1 MKKIFTL
8 LTIACMVFTGC
19 TDDDLFGKKG
29 GYAPAKPGDEIVF
42 GGSMTY
48 KSAKKSGHTR
58 TVYGDK
64 VETGTEI
71 KWLAGDKV
79 RIYCDQAYVDPTN
92 PADVKYCDYSVTGAF
107 SGAGQITGNGD
118 DTAYETCSL
127 EKYSAVGLRWG
138 EASVDGHYFFG
149 VYPSPEQFDESQDL
163 DAKNKLEIKAEGE
176 GKVGKLT
183 AYLPSL
189 QYPARYV
196 AKSDNTYTM
205 HPAMRYAYM
214 VGAAKANPS
223 DGGVD
228 MLFVPV
234 VAAVEM
240 TLVNNGESTV
250 EDIDMITLTS
260 TEGKAIAG
268 NFTTTIAMDTNGVTD
283 IANSVNDNAETSDE
297 YKSVSVPVYQLITN
311 TDGSTTTTTV
321 DLAKGESI
329 KFTVFMLLDGEEALN
344 SLKVSL
350 RAGGITKAAT
360 VSGVKI
366 VQAKKKN
373 FLNGVGV
380 SIKNQIT
387 LDYSNW
393 MSQLGQAYDEETAT
407 ISPLSVPGAG
417 GAWSGTKKTSDNSYS
432 VPESYRQQNLSFDE
446 LWDCGI
452 RCFEM
457 QVDDNF
463 NLHCNTKSI
472 SDEDGTALTFDE
484 AMTDVITKVKNTKV
498 SDKSTEFAFVI
509 VTYSNTDGVNDR
521 NSGAYQ
527 STLSSKVNT
536 LNTSNDNIIIPW
548 EPGTTINDA
557 RGHVFV
563 ISRPGSIGVD
573 YGWQGLG
580 TGNANILSILGW
592 GSMPDQWYA
601 RGFGNLQNFY
611 SDCYT
616 TKDNAILG
624 TGTRTY
630 TLIADALDLY
640 DKNTINT
647 LTGLRPFTMTSWE
660 NEQEAEYS
668 SGSWTYE
675 SQTTTSNFGYYAVS
689 SSKDRYGGLRSSLIN
704 RVWDGQNAW
713 VQEWKRV
720 VAEDITAEITNSDG
734 DGNQYTYTWKSNIDE
749 KWDDIVETLSL
760 SMEDMK
766 REDYSYYINSLCGY
780 FVSPNISE
788 SCIPALNVQRYG
800 VETATGSMIIG
811 AIDDNNIENKIFCDD
826 KYQSL
831 ITTSVLEVIYSSC
844 NFSVT
849 NWGPY
854 SPNAGLAGD
863 VATYASWV
871 NGKFYSHLQGLMT
884 SGGGLGGDPT
894 GIVLMDR
901 VSNTTDNMAGLNIAR
916 IIIANNFEN
925 TNTAEGAS
933 VMRISLDEEEVNS
946 DNSDDYKFAAPE
958 KR

>member
-48 KSAKKSGHTR
+48 KSAKKSGQTR

-64 VETGTEI
+64 LETGTEI

-149 VYPSPEQFDESQDL
+149 VYPSPEQFNESQDL
-163 DAKNKLEIKAEGE
+163 DAKSKLEIKAEEE

-196 AKSDNTYTM
+196 AKSGTTYTM

-223 DGGVD
+223 DGGVN

-240 TLVNNGESTV
+240 TLNNEGESTV

-268 NFTTTIAMDTNGVTD
+268 NFTTTIAMDANGVTD
-283 IANSVNDNAETSDE
+283 IANSENVNKETSDE

-329 KFTVFMLLDGEEALN
+329 KFTVFMLLHDDVEALN

-380 SIKNQIT
+380 SIQNQIT
-387 LDYSNW
+387 LDYSKW
-393 MSQLGQAYDEETAT
+393 MASLDEVFTVEDQK
-407 ISPLSVPGAG
+407 ISPLSIPGAG
-417 GAWSGTKKTSDNSYS
+417 GAWSGNYTTTTAADGTVTKNYAISD
-432 VPESYRQQNLSFDE
+432 PAYRQQNLNFEE
-446 LWDCGI
+446 LWNCGI
-452 RCFEM
+452 RCFEA
-457 QVDDNF
+457 QVDTRATTTLIGTFSKDF
-463 NLHCNTKSI
+463 NNRYIYCNGQS
-472 SDEDGTALTFDE
+472 
-484 AMTDVITKVKNTKV
+484 TDMLYNDVVKQLRQKVYANEK
-498 SDKSTEFAFVI
+498 TEFAFLI
-509 VTYSNTDGVNDR
+509 VTYFEEGGYGNRD
-521 NSGAYQ
+521 SGAWQ
-527 STLSSKVNT
+527 QTINAVLNGMSR
-536 LNTSNDNIIIPW
+536 NTSSGLCGVKLWTPDM
-548 EPGTTINDA
+548 TIKEA
-557 RGHVFV
+557 RGNLLV
-563 ISRPGSIGVD
+563 IARPGSIGVD
-573 YGWQGLG
+573 YGWHGLG
-580 TGNANILSILGW
+580 TANANILSILGW

-601 RGFGNLQNFY
+601 RGYGKLQRY
-611 SDCYT
+611 YT
-616 TKDNAILG
+616 GDG
-624 TGTRTY
+624 TNDT
-630 TLIADALDLY
+630 Y
-640 DKNTINT
+640 DKTNVNE
-647 LTGLRPFTMTSWE
+647 LTGYRPFTVVAGE
-660 NEQEAEYS
+660 KAEVISDSEYNQQLKLIS
-668 SGSWTYE
+668 KD
-675 SQTTTSNFGYYAVS
+675 FGYYAVS
-689 SSKDRYGGLRSSLIN
+689 NSKALYGGLCVDEDGN
-704 RVWDGQNAW
+704 AVTTEFVGQNAY

-720 VAEDITAEITNSDG
+720 VNG
-734 DGNQYTYTWKSNIDE
+734 DFSHYDSTKECTYFWKSNVDE
-749 KWDDIVETLSL
+749 KWNDIVNCLNA
-760 SMEDMK
+760 SMEDSTRDK
-766 REDYSYYINSLCGY
+766 YDYYINSLCGY
-780 FVSPNISE
+780 FVTSE
-788 SCIPALNVQRYG
+788 EPLSYYPTINVQRY
-800 VETATGSMIIG
+800 
-811 AIDDNNIENKIFCDD
+811 NNKERNVYCDG
-826 KYQSL
+826 KYQS
-831 ITTSVLEVIYSSC
+831 EVSG
-844 NFSVT
+844 NFFVT
-849 NWGPY
+849 DFSISNYGPY
-854 SPNAGLAGD
+854 HANAGDAGD
-863 VATYASWV
+863 IATYASWV

-884 SGGGLGGDPT
+884 ASGGLGGKPT

-946 DNSDDYKFAAPE
+946 GNSGEYSFAAPE

>member
-8 LTIACMVFTGC
+8 LTIACMVLTGC

-48 KSAKKSGHTR
+48 KSAKKSGQTR

-64 VETGTEI
+64 LSNGTEI

-149 VYPSPEQFDESQDL
+149 VYPSPEQFNESQDL
-163 DAKNKLEIKAEGE
+163 DAKSKLEIKAEGE

-196 AKSDNTYTM
+196 EKSDNTYTM

-268 NFTTTIAMDTNGVTD
+268 NFTTTIAMDANGVTD

-297 YKSVSVPVYQLITN
+297 YKSVSVPVYQLIT
-311 TDGSTTTTTV
+311 TDGSTTTATV

-380 SIKNQIT
+380 SIQNQIT
-387 LDYSNW
+387 LDYSKW
-393 MSQLGQAYDEETAT
+393 MASLDELYDPDTYT
-407 ISPLSVPGAG
+407 LSPLSVPGAG
-417 GAWSGTKKTSDNSYS
+417 GAWSGNYTTETTADGTVTKKYTISD
-432 VPESYRQQNLSFDE
+432 PAYRQQNLNFEE
-446 LWDCGI
+446 LWNCGI
-452 RCFEM
+452 RCFEA
-457 QVDDNF
+457 QVDWRNEGGFLGIGATPHVDNM
-463 NLHCNTKSI
+463 NIYCNGQSTGVKFSQAV
-472 SDEDGTALTFDE
+472 TQLRQ
-484 AMTDVITKVKNTKV
+484 KVYANKD
-498 SDKSTEFAFVI
+498 SEFAFLI
-509 VTYSNTDGVNDR
+509 VTYYEESGVSSR
-521 NSGAYQ
+521 NSGSWQKAVHNDLDGLRE
-527 STLSSKVNT
+527 TAPTSSAAGLCGVALWKP
-536 LNTSNDNIIIPW
+536 DM
-548 EPGTTINDA
+548 TIAEA
-557 RGHVFV
+557 RGKLL
-563 ISRPGSIGVD
+563 IIARPGSIGVD
-573 YGWQGLG
+573 YGWHGLG
-580 TGNANILSILGW
+580 TANTNILSILGW

-601 RGFGNLQNFY
+601 RGFGDLENYYQ
-611 SDCYT
+611 
-616 TKDNAILG
+616 TKNNYNASTSTWWGGGDPVVVPENVL
-624 TGTRTY
+624 
-630 TLIADALDLY
+630 A
-640 DKNTINT
+640 
-647 LTGLRPFTMTSWE
+647 RPFTYNDK
-660 NEQEAEYS
+660 NEYAYMYKDGKYS
-668 SGSWTYE
+668 SEGKDDIE
-675 SQTTTSNFGYYAVS
+675 SNFGYYATNGTTL
-689 SSKDRYGGLRSSLIN
+689 YGGLRSTPGDKG
-704 RVWDGQNAW
+704 VWDNHNAY
-713 VQEWKRV
+713 VQEWRRV
-720 VAEDITAEITNSDG
+720 VKEDITTDDG
-734 DGNQYTYTWKSNIDE
+734 YFWKSNIDE
-749 KWDDIVETLSL
+749 KWDDIVDALDK
-760 SMEDMK
+760 SMNRGTTEDNK
-766 REDYSYYINSLCGY
+766 YNYYINSLCGF
-780 FVSPNISE
+780 FVDSKISY
-788 SCIPALNVQRYG
+788 SYKPSYIVQRYG
-800 VETATGSMIIG
+800 SSERNVKFDCKYYDKVYHTMI
-811 AIDDNNIENKIFCDD
+811 DTNISISN
-826 KYQSL
+826 Y
-831 ITTSVLEVIYSSC
+831 
-844 NFSVT
+844 
-849 NWGPY
+849 GPY
-854 SPNAGLAGD
+854 HANAGDAGD
-863 VATYASWV
+863 IATYASWV

-884 SGGGLGGDPT
+884 ASGGLGGKPT

-901 VSNTTDNMAGLNIAR
+901 VSNTTEDMAGLNIAR

-946 DNSDDYKFAAPE
+946 DNSDEYSFAAPE

>member
-48 KSAKKSGHTR
+48 KSAKKSGQTR

-64 VETGTEI
+64 VDTGTEI

-107 SGAGQITGNGD
+107 SGEGQITGNGD
-118 DTAYETCSL
+118 DTAYETCPL

-149 VYPSPEQFDESQDL
+149 VYPSPEQFNESQDL
-163 DAKNKLEIKAEGE
+163 DAKSKLEIKAEGE

-183 AYLPSL
+183 AYLPPL

-196 AKSDNTYTM
+196 EKSDNTYTM

-268 NFTTTIAMDTNGVTD
+268 NFTTTIEMNDNGVTD
-283 IANSVNDNAETSDE
+283 IAKSVNVNKETSDE
-297 YKSVSVPVYQLITN
+297 YKSVSVPVYQLIT
-311 TDGSTTTTTV
+311 TDGSTTTATV

-329 KFTVFMLLDGEEALN
+329 KFTVFMLLGGEEALN

-360 VSGVKI
+360 VSGVEI

-484 AMTDVITKVKNTKV
+484 AMADVIAKVKNTKV
-498 SDKSTEFAFVI
+498 NDKSTEFAFVI

-521 NSGAYQ
+521 NSGAFQ
-527 STLSSKVNT
+527 STLSTRVDA
-536 LNTSNDNIIIPW
+536 LNADGIIIPW
-548 EPGTTINDA
+548 APTTTIEAA

-573 YGWQGLG
+573 YGWHGLG
-580 TGNANILSILGW
+580 TANGNILSILGW

-616 TKDNAILG
+616 R
-624 TGTRTY
+624 TGSLRYTY
-630 TLIADALDLY
+630 TLKNNALDVY
-640 DKNTINT
+640 NAANVNA
-647 LTGLRPFTMTSWE
+647 LTALRPFTIQSWE
-660 NEQEAEYS
+660 NEEEAEYS

-720 VAEDITAEITNSDG
+720 VAEDVTAKITNSDG
-734 DGNQYTYTWKSNIDE
+734 DKKEYTYIWKSNIDE
-749 KWDDIVETLSL
+749 KWDDIVETLSM
-760 SMEDMK
+760 SMEDVK

-780 FVSPNISE
+780 FVSSSISE

-800 VETATGSMIIG
+800 VESASGGILTG
-811 AIDDNNIENKIFCDD
+811 DPTEREVYCDG
-826 KYQSL
+826 KYQNNVK
-831 ITTSVLEVIYSSC
+831 TDVLDLGNLSSM
-844 NFSVT
+844 NLTVT

-884 SGGGLGGDPT
+884 GTGGLGGDPT

-933 VMRISLDEEEVNS
+933 VMRISIDEEEVNS
-946 DNSDDYKFAAPE
+946 GNSDDYKFAAPE

>member
-48 KSAKKSGHTR
+48 KSAKKSGQTR

-92 PADVKYCDYSVTGAF
+92 PADVKYCDYSVTDAF
-107 SGAGQITGNGD
+107 SGEGQITGNGD

-127 EKYSAVGLRWG
+127 EKYNAVGLRWG

-149 VYPSPEQFDESQDL
+149 VYPSPEQFNESQDL
-163 DAKNKLEIKAEGE
+163 DAKSKLEIKAEGE
-176 GKVGKLT
+176 TGKLT

-196 AKSDNTYTM
+196 AKNGNTYTM

-240 TLVNNGESTV
+240 TLVNKGESTV

-260 TEGKAIAG
+260 TEGKPIAG
-268 NFTTTIAMDTNGVTD
+268 NFTTTIAMDANGVTD
-283 IANSVNDNAETSDE
+283 IAKSVNDNAETSDE
-297 YKSVSVPVYQLITN
+297 YKSVSVPVYQLITK
-311 TDGSTTTTTV
+311 DGSTTTTTV
-321 DLAKGESI
+321 DLAKGDSI

-360 VSGVKI
+360 VNGVNI

-387 LDYSNW
+387 LDYSKW
-393 MSQLGQAYDEETAT
+393 MESLDEVFTVEDQK
-407 ISPLSVPGAG
+407 ISPLSIPGAG
-417 GAWSGTKKTSDNSYS
+417 GAWSGNYTTTTAADGTVKKTYVITNDA
-432 VPESYRQQNLSFDE
+432 YRQQNLNFDE
-446 LWDCGI
+446 LWNCGI
-452 RCFEM
+452 RCFEA
-457 QVDDNF
+457 QVDWQNEGGF
-463 NLHCNTKSI
+463 LGMGATPHVNNMNIYCNGQSTGVKF
-472 SDEDGTALTFDE
+472 SDAVKQLRQ
-484 AMTDVITKVKNTKV
+484 KVYANKD
-498 SDKSTEFAFVI
+498 SEFAFLI
-509 VTYSNTDGVNDR
+509 VTYYEGSGVSSR
-521 NSGAYQ
+521 NSGSWQTAIHNDLDGLNE
-527 STLSSKVNT
+527 TAPTSSAAGLCGVA
-536 LNTSNDNIIIPW
+536 LW
-548 EPGTTINDA
+548 EPDMTIAEA
-557 RGHVFV
+557 RGKLL
-563 ISRPGSIGVD
+563 IIARPGSIGVD
-573 YGWQGLG
+573 YGWHGLG
-580 TGNANILSILGW
+580 TANTNILSILGW

-601 RGFGNLQNFY
+601 RGYGKLQRYY
-611 SDCYT
+611 SND
-616 TKDNAILG
+616 G
-624 TGTRTY
+624 TLDKYDGTVNTY
-630 TLIADALDLY
+630 TGY
-640 DKNTINT
+640 
-647 LTGLRPFTMTSWE
+647 RPFTAV
-660 NEQEAEYS
+660 EAES
-668 SGSWTYE
+668 IDDVETISDETYNANLE
-675 SQTTTSNFGYYAVS
+675 TVTKNFGYYAVS
-689 SSKDRYGGLRSSLIN
+689 SSEALYGGLC
-704 RVWDGQNAW
+704 VGEDGKAVTTEFVGQNAY

-720 VAEDITAEITNSDG
+720 VNG
-734 DGNQYTYTWKSNIDE
+734 DFKKYDSSKGRTYFWKSNIDE
-749 KWDDIVETLSL
+749 KWNDIVNCLNA
-760 SMEDMK
+760 SMED
-766 REDYSYYINSLCGY
+766 RERKNYGYYINSLCGF
-780 FVSPNISE
+780 FVTADEPLSYYPSFV
-788 SCIPALNVQRYG
+788 VQRYG
-800 VETATGSMIIG
+800 DSNYDSSDHTGTDNHDADSEVYCDGKYLKETKMDVTGKLTGI
-811 AIDDNNIENKIFCDD
+811 
-826 KYQSL
+826 
-831 ITTSVLEVIYSSC
+831 SVNVSISNY
-844 NFSVT
+844 
-849 NWGPY
+849 GPY
-854 SPNAGLAGD
+854 DANAGDAGD
-863 VATYASWV
+863 IATYASWV
-871 NGKFYSHLQGLMT
+871 NGKFYSYLQGLMT
-884 SGGGLGGDPT
+884 GTGGLGGDPT

-901 VSNTTDNMAGLNIAR
+901 VSNTTDDMAGLNIAR

-946 DNSDDYKFAAPE
+946 GNSDEYSFAAPE

>member
-48 KSAKKSGHTR
+48 KSAKKSGQTR

-64 VETGTEI
+64 LSNGTEI

-196 AKSDNTYTM
+196 AKSGTTYTM

-240 TLVNNGESTV
+240 TLVNKGESTV

-260 TEGKAIAG
+260 TEGKPIAG
-268 NFTTTIAMDTNGVTD
+268 NFTTTIAMDANGVTD

-311 TDGSTTTTTV
+311 TDGSTTTATV
-321 DLAKGESI
+321 DLAKDESI

-380 SIKNQIT
+380 SIQNQIT
-387 LDYSNW
+387 LDYSKW
-393 MSQLGQAYDEETAT
+393 MESLDELYDPDTYT
-407 ISPLSVPGAG
+407 LSPLSVPGAG
-417 GAWSGTKKTSDNSYS
+417 GAWSGNYTTTTAEDGTVTKNYTISD
-432 VPESYRQQNLSFDE
+432 PAYRQQNLNFDE

-452 RCFEM
+452 RCFEA
-457 QVDDNF
+457 QVDA
-463 NLHCNTKSI
+463 NLIYIGSAYLKTDFSGKYIYCNGQSTGVLF
-472 SDEDGTALTFDE
+472 DTALKQLRQ
-484 AMTDVITKVKNTKV
+484 KVYAKKD
-498 SDKSTEFAFVI
+498 SEFAFLI
-509 VTYSNTDGVNDR
+509 VTYYEEDGVNGR
-521 NSGAYQ
+521 NSGGWQKAI
-527 STLSSKVNT
+527 
-536 LNTSNDNIIIPW
+536 NDQLDGLTEDADNGLCGVALWTPDM
-548 EPGTTINDA
+548 TINEA
-557 RGHVFV
+557 RGNLLI

-573 YGWQGLG
+573 YGWHGIG
-580 TGNANILSILGW
+580 TSNSNILSILGW

-601 RGFGNLQNFY
+601 RGFGKLQNHY
-611 SDCYT
+611 GNCYDT
-616 TKDNAILG
+616 ESASLG
-624 TGTRTY
+624 RTTY
-630 TLIADALDLY
+630 TLKKNANNEYALDIY
-640 DKNTINT
+640 SKSIVNN
-647 LTGLRPFTMTSWE
+647 LTALRPFTTTSWE
-660 NEQEAEYS
+660 GESEVTYDD
-668 SGSWTYE
+668 GSWVVDDQ
-675 SQTTTSNFGYYAVS
+675 SVTSNFGYYAES
-689 SSKDRYGGLRSSLIN
+689 TASGNHYRTELFGDWEN
-704 RVWDGQNAW
+704 HNAY

-720 VAEDITAEITNSDG
+720 VKDDFTITDG
-734 DGNQYTYTWKSNIDE
+734 GYTYEWKSSIDE
-749 KWDDIVETLSL
+749 KWDDIVDCLNA
-760 SMEDMK
+760 SMEDDG
-766 REDYSYYINSLCGY
+766 RDNYQYYINSLCGY
-780 FVSPNISE
+780 FVTEDVPLSYK
-788 SCIPALNVQRYG
+788 PALYVQRYG
-800 VETATGSMIIG
+800 QESYTGYSMDALG
-811 AIDDNNIENKIFCDD
+811 NLVYCDG
-826 KYQSL
+826 KYQSSVSGTFTFSDYN
-831 ITTSVLEVIYSSC
+831 ITAY
-844 NFSVT
+844 
-849 NWGPY
+849 GPY
-854 SPNAGLAGD
+854 DGNAGDAGD
-863 VATYASWV
+863 IATYASWV

-884 SGGGLGGDPT
+884 GNGGLGGKPT

-901 VSNTTDNMAGLNIAR
+901 VSNTTDDMAGLNIAR

-933 VMRISLDEEEVNS
+933 VMRISLDEEEINS